1 MLTSECSFKFTMY
14 KRPPLFDFAK
24 RISIGSV
31 GATPSFDLFP
41 FKAKHSTGFDMSWGR
56 HIGFDFDSFKA
67 EHGWGELFSRRLFH
81 RIDSGD

>member
-1 MLTSECSFKFTMY
+1 MSA
-14 KRPPLFDFAK
+14 PFDFAK
-24 RISIGSV
+24 KISIGSV

-41 FKAKHSTGFDMSWGR
+41 FKAKQSTGFHTPWGD
-56 HIGFDFDSFKA
+56 GFDFNSFKA